1 MCGVRRTDQKPPLVH
16 QIATLPEAEFKKL
29 AAAVG
34 RRLEKETNMSGQAI
48 AAEADLNHDGV
59 VTEAEL
65 SAWWRRRAPTLLAV
79 SASRATEPPTKS
91 QLMKL
96 GLVAAVPCFT
106 FGFLDNAI
114 MLVAGEQIEAHLGM
128 SLGLSAMACAAMGNI
143 VADTTGQVSGG
154 TVERLL
160 RPVLP
165 CARTCRPRSARR
177 RARRAST
184 RWAARWAS
192 SWAASSAC
200 FRCSSTRTRRR
211 FRRTRAAATTD
222 CFFAGVIN
230 SFWMSARVVNLR
242 RTGARPK
249 GSFTGQNARRRPRW
263 REGAARS
270 TGAMC
275 LRYCYGGALVGG
287 ARHPG
292 EKSGAALLVCIDR

>member
-1 MCGVRRTDQKPPLVH
+1 MQDLSAEESEVRLACKEALAGALGSTTLLSSCLDNKQELRKGSIIFEGFSNPRMRSARVFCRGASLGRCRPHAVGASRARLRRSLATDQKPPFEF

-65 SAWWRRRAPTLLAV
+65 SAWWRRRASTLLAV
-79 SASRATEPPTKS
+79 SASRATEPPSRS

-165 CARTCRPRSARR
+165 CANLSAAQ
-177 RARRAST
+177 RATASAT
-184 RWAARWAS
+184 RVHA
-192 SWAASSAC
+192 
-200 FRCSSTRTRRR
+200 
-211 FRRTRAAATTD
+211 
-222 CFFAGVIN
+222 
-230 SFWMSARVVNLR
+230 L
-242 RTGARPK
+242 
-249 GSFTGQNARRRPRW
+249 
-263 REGAARS
+263 
-270 TGAMC
+270 
-275 LRYCYGGALVGG
+275 GGALGIIVGCVFG
-287 ARHPG
+287 MFP
-292 EKSGAALLVCIDR
+292 LLFYEDPTPFPPADCGCDD

>member
-1 MCGVRRTDQKPPLVH
+1 MRSARFLCRGARSGSSHPHAARARARLRSLATDQKPPMVH
-16 QIATLPEAEFKKL
+16 QIETLPEAEFKKL

-34 RRLEKETNMSGQAI
+34 RRLEKETNLSGRTI

-79 SASRATEPPTKS
+79 SASRATEPPTRS

-165 CARTCRPRSARR
+165 CANLSAAQ
-177 RARRAST
+177 RATASAT
-184 RWAARWAS
+184 RVHA
-192 SWAASSAC
+192 
-200 FRCSSTRTRRR
+200 
-211 FRRTRAAATTD
+211 
-222 CFFAGVIN
+222 
-230 SFWMSARVVNLR
+230 L
-242 RTGARPK
+242 
-249 GSFTGQNARRRPRW
+249 
-263 REGAARS
+263 
-270 TGAMC
+270 
-275 LRYCYGGALVGG
+275 GGALGIIVGCVFG
-287 ARHPG
+287 MFP
-292 EKSGAALLVCIDR
+292 LLFYEDPTPFPPDCGCDD

>member
-1 MCGVRRTDQKPPLVH
+1 MVH
-16 QIATLPEAEFKKL
+16 QIETLPEAEFKKL

-34 RRLEKETNMSGQAI
+34 RRLEKETNLSGRTI

-79 SASRATEPPTKS
+79 SASRATEPPTRS

-154 TVERLL
+154 TVDRVL
-160 RPVLP
+160 RPILP
-165 CARTCRPRSARR
+165 SPNLSQAQQASR
-177 RARRAST
+177 RA
-184 RWAARWAS
+184 
-192 SWAASSAC
+192 
-200 FRCSSTRTRRR
+200 
-211 FRRTRAAATTD
+211 TTV
-222 CFFAGVIN
+222 FAV
-230 SFWMSARVVNLR
+230 
-242 RTGARPK
+242 
-249 GSFTGQNARRRPRW
+249 
-263 REGAARS
+263 
-270 TGAMC
+270 
-275 LRYCYGGALVGG
+275 GGALGIATGCVFGSFPLLWYEEPEDVCCAEG
-287 ARHPG
+287 ATQT
-292 EKSGAALLVCIDR
+292 

>member
-1 MCGVRRTDQKPPLVH
+1 MRTARVLMRGARSGSSHPSAAGASRARLRSSHPHAVGESRARRCHPHAVGATRARARSLATDQKPPLVH

-79 SASRATEPPTKS
+79 SASRATEPPSRS

-165 CARTCRPRSARR
+165 CANLSAAQ
-177 RARRAST
+177 RATASAT
-184 RWAARWAS
+184 RVHA
-192 SWAASSAC
+192 
-200 FRCSSTRTRRR
+200 
-211 FRRTRAAATTD
+211 
-222 CFFAGVIN
+222 
-230 SFWMSARVVNLR
+230 L
-242 RTGARPK
+242 
-249 GSFTGQNARRRPRW
+249 
-263 REGAARS
+263 
-270 TGAMC
+270 
-275 LRYCYGGALVGG
+275 GGALGIIVGCVFG
-287 ARHPG
+287 MFP
-292 EKSGAALLVCIDR
+292 LLFYEDPTPFPPADCGCDD

>member
-1 MCGVRRTDQKPPLVH
+1 MVH

-34 RRLEKETNMSGQAI
+34 RRLEKETNMSGRAI

-79 SASRATEPPTKS
+79 SASRATEPPTRS

-143 VADTTGQVSGG
+143 VAENSVAKGTLTIGQGKMSLVHEMRSIVGRVIVIHSKTAPHPNPNRPAHRNLKQDLGGTTGL
-154 TVERLL
+154 TV
-160 RPVLP
+160 VGWV
-165 CARTCRPRSARR
+165 R
-177 RARRAST
+177 RANQGSAFDRIIDFIPRDMQRHSWGSITKLMDYSAVFHFVENMT
-184 RWAARWAS
+184 R
-192 SWAASSAC
+192 
-200 FRCSSTRTRRR
+200 F
-211 FRRTRAAATTD
+211 TRAWEPGKPGAPGAHPPRGNRHSIALDFVAHRINIDPTTSQIAAQR
-222 CFFAGVIN
+222 III
-230 SFWMSARVVNLR
+230 RL
-242 RTGARPK
+242 
-249 GSFTGQNARRRPRW
+249 
-263 REGAARS
+263 
-270 TGAMC
+270 
-275 LRYCYGGALVGG
+275 
-287 ARHPG
+287 
-292 EKSGAALLVCIDR
+292 

>member
-1 MCGVRRTDQKPPLVH
+1 
-16 QIATLPEAEFKKL
+16 
-29 AAAVG
+29 
-34 RRLEKETNMSGQAI
+34 MSGQAI

-165 CARTCRPRSARR
+165 CANLSAAQ
-177 RARRAST
+177 RATASAT
-184 RWAARWAS
+184 RVHA
-192 SWAASSAC
+192 
-200 FRCSSTRTRRR
+200 
-211 FRRTRAAATTD
+211 
-222 CFFAGVIN
+222 
-230 SFWMSARVVNLR
+230 L
-242 RTGARPK
+242 
-249 GSFTGQNARRRPRW
+249 
-263 REGAARS
+263 
-270 TGAMC
+270 
-275 LRYCYGGALVGG
+275 GGALGIIVGCVFG
-287 ARHPG
+287 MFP
-292 EKSGAALLVCIDR
+292 LLFYEDPTPFPPADCGCDD